1 MQKMGVLGGT
11 FDPIHEG
18 HIALAKEALRHG
30 GLDGVIFLPMAHPAH
45 REANASADDRM
56 SMCALAPALPVW
68 TRVCSPSPLWSSPA
82 DRNGGSP

>member
-1 MQKMGVLGGT
+1 MRKMGVLGGT

-45 REANASADDRM
+45 READA
-56 SMCALAPALPVW
+56 APWRSRAIPD
-68 TRVCSPSPLWSSPA
+68 SSFPRRA
-82 DRNGGSP
+82 